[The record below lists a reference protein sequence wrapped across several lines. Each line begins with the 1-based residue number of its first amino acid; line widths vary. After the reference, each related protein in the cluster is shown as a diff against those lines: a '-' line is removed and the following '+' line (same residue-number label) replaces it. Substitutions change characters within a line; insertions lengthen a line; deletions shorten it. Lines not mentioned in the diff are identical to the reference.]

1 MFVTNRLP
9 VAAAGAA
16 ILAAVVGIAGGPVG
30 WIALLVGNLLI
41 LLALFLDYRS
51 SPAAETLRLRRELP
65 ETASLGQHPT
75 IAINLQN
82 PLGRPLLLWISD
94 STSPSL
100 RRDPKRHELAL
111 APHEVAVLEADMWPS
126 RRGNFVIGPLT
137 VRTAGRF
144 GLGGRQT
151 DVPLLQSLKVYPA
164 LPGRAAVELRLDRAR
179 LLQVGERSSNIRGG
193 GSEFD
198 SLREYHQDDE
208 FRRINWKATAR
219 SGKAISNTFR
229 EERNQQVILLFDAG
243 RMMAAT
249 VAGTSRFEHAID
261 AGMAVAQLASRVGD
275 HIGMVAFGRQMLS
288 MLGPRSG
295 KAQPRRIL
303 DSLFDMQP
311 SLDASNYREAFS
323 ALLTRNRRRA
333 LLILLTE
340 LTEESAMESLFAA
353 VPVLISRH
361 LLMIGS
367 VQDPSIEGL
376 ARSLPITSAD
386 AYRKAAAVHSL
397 AARERS
403 ASRLLGMG
411 VRVVDKPPDRL
422 AAELADGYLR
432 IKALGRL

>member
-1 MFVTNRLP
+1 M
-9 VAAAGAA
+9 
-16 ILAAVVGIAGGPVG
+16 AVLLGVISARVG
-30 WIALLVGNLLI
+30 WIALLSGNVLI
-41 LLALFLDYRS
+41 LAVLFLDYHS
-51 SPAAETLRLRRELP
+51 SPAAEALRLRRELRG
-65 ETASLGQHPT
+65 TASLGQHLT
-75 IAINLQN
+75 IALHMQN
-82 PLGRPLLLWISD
+82 PLPRLLLAWVSD

-100 RRDPKRHELAL
+100 RRDPKRHELSL
-111 APHEVAVLEADMWPS
+111 SPHEAAVLEAEIWPS

-137 VRTAGRF
+137 IRTAGRF
-144 GLGGRQT
+144 GLAGRQAEES
-151 DVPLLQSLKVYPA
+151 LLQTLKVYPA

-295 KAQPRRIL
+295 KGQPRRIL

-333 LLILLTE
+333 LLILLSE
-340 LTEESAMESLFAA
+340 LTEESAMDSLFAA
-353 VPVLISRH
+353 VPALISRH
-361 LLMIGS
+361 LLIVAS
-367 VQDPSIEGL
+367 VQDPAVESL
-376 ARSLPITSAD
+376 ARSIPITSAD

-403 ASRLLGMG
+403 ASRLLRMG
-411 VRVVDKPPDRL
+411 VRVVDRPPDRL